1 VQQFRRIVLIV
12 ALGAGLPLTAN
23 VSEGEADTAS
33 LIEDAA
39 GPLAE
44 ATVSEPTPDLVVRVR
59 DGQGEAVRGASVWV
73 RTDEGWIEGQSD
85 ARGHAGFDDLP
96 AGEVRVQIVATGL
109 NSSGGA
115 IQLDGT
121 GATVDFTL
129 EPRRAP
135 LTSVR

>member
-1 VQQFRRIVLIV
+1 MQRLLRVVLMI
-12 ALGAGLPLTAN
+12 ALGAGLPATTI
-23 VSEGEADTAS
+23 VSEAEAET
-33 LIEDAA
+33 LTTIEDAA
-39 GPLAE
+39 APLAE
-44 ATVSEPTPDLVVRVR
+44 VPVSEPTPDLVVRVR
-59 DGQGEAVRGASVWV
+59 TGQGEAVRGASVWV

-85 ARGHAGFDDLP
+85 ADGHAGFHDLP
-96 AGEVRVQIVATGL
+96 TGEVRVQIVATGL

-121 GATVDFTL
+121 GSTVDFTL

>member
-1 VQQFRRIVLIV
+1 MQRLLRVVLII
-12 ALGAGLPLTAN
+12 ALGAGLPATTI
-23 VSEGEADTAS
+23 VSEAEAET
-33 LIEDAA
+33 LTIIEDAA
-39 GPLAE
+39 APLAE
-44 ATVSEPTPDLVVRVR
+44 VPVSEPTPDLVVRVR
-59 DGQGEAVRGASVWV
+59 NGQGEAVRGASVWV